1 MILEEKSRG
10 AVTVLTIS
18 GEYDTLE
25 VPRFTAAVV
34 ALVAKGS
41 VRVALSLEKLTF
53 INSTGLGSFI
63 REHERLA
70 QAGGELACAALSKFT
85 ERNFRLL
92 GMDQRIRC
100 FATLDEAVAHL
111 QSKPGD
117 GGGRRVAFRFPDE
130 GASGKERRAEV
141 LELREDGIAFRID
154 DLEGIDLGAVFRA
167 GRSLELRFGP
177 EGAAGLRVR
186 GKVGAADAG
195 AGRRLSVRASFE
207 GLSGPEREALGRLVR
222 EIRYARGGTGDAAER
237 DA

>member
-1 MILEEKSRG
+1 VIIEEKARG
-10 AVTVLTIS
+10 SVAVLSIS

-25 VPRFTAAVV
+25 VPKFTAAVV

-41 VRVALSLEKLTF
+41 VRIALSLEKLAF

-111 QSKPGD
+111 QARPAD
-117 GGGRRVAFRFPDE
+117 AGGRRVAFRFPDE
-130 GASGKERRAEV
+130 GAAGRERRAEV
-141 LELREDGIAFRID
+141 LELREDGIVFRID

-167 GRSLELRFGP
+167 GRALELRFGP
-177 EGAAGLRVR
+177 EGAAGLRIQ
-186 GKVGAADAG
+186 GAVASADSG
-195 AGRRLSVRASFE
+195 AGRRLSVRAGFA
-207 GLSGPEREALGRLVR
+207 GLSASDRAAVVRLAR
-222 EIRYARGGTGDAAER
+222 EIRGEAVDAAER